1 MRTNIVS
8 HTFSHLSIYKRTHF
22 LLPTLMHIIVT
33 PKQEF
38 IAARDNLE
46 RQRRVEMKKTQRE
59 KEQKERQRVKDK
71 DAPAVEP
78 KRS

>member
-1 MRTNIVS
+1 
-8 HTFSHLSIYKRTHF
+8 
-22 LLPTLMHIIVT
+22 MHIIVT

>member
-1 MRTNIVS
+1 
-8 HTFSHLSIYKRTHF
+8 
-22 LLPTLMHIIVT
+22 MHINVT
-33 PKQEF
+33 PQQEF

-78 KRS
+78 KHS

>member
-1 MRTNIVS
+1 MHSNIN
-8 HTFSHLSIYKRTHF
+8 LQ
-22 LLPTLMHIIVT
+22 
-33 PKQEF
+33 QEF